1 MNFEINGKGVLYDVN
16 DGNDNDD
23 GDVGD
28 DVNSLCQEFVCFFL
42 LCSSLLI
49 SRQLSERVS
58 LGRSREGFASLAAF
72 ARWHRAIE
80 FPM

>member
-1 MNFEINGKGVLYDVN
+1 MN
-16 DGNDNDD
+16 DGDDENDEEEEEDD
-23 GDVGD
+23 DEDDKD

-42 LCSSLLI
+42 LCSSLPI

-72 ARWHRAIE
+72 ARWHTTIE

>member
-1 MNFEINGKGVLYDVN
+1 MNE
-16 DGNDNDD
+16 DD
-23 GDVGD
+23 EDKD
-28 DVNSLCQEFVCFFL
+28 DDEDDANSFCQEFVCFFL
-42 LCSSLLI
+42 LCSSLSI

-72 ARWHRAIE
+72 ARWHTTIE